1 MNGLVAALAGLCMV
15 LLLLAFL
22 LIVPVGLYL
31 GLQARKMIVVS
42 GGQHWFMAMV

>member
-15 LLLLAFL
+15 LLLAFL